1 MDFNDSPEEAAYR
14 ALQKAAMD
22 HNKRLVDVA
31 EAALAL
37 PDLAFGGQVRESA
50 QPR

>member
-1 MDFNDSPEEAAYR
+1 
-14 ALQKAAMD
+14 MD

-37 PDLAFGGQVRESA
+37 PDLAFAGGQGRSGA
-50 QPR
+50 QTV